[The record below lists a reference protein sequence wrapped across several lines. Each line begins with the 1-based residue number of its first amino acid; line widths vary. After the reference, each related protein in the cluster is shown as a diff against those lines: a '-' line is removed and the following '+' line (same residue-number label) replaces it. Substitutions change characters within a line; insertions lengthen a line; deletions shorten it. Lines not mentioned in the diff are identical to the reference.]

1 MTDQPL
7 VVITGSS
14 RGIGRGLAEYF
25 LNKGWR
31 VTGCSRKNFDLNN
44 PCYSH
49 SVVDLRESK
58 EVQSWSRFVRRQ
70 YGKIDALICNA
81 GIIPAPVLLGLTED
95 NIAQD
100 VMETN
105 FMGAFYVCKAFS
117 RLMITQRYGRIITL
131 ASTSIGIHLE
141 GTAVYSASKS
151 ALVEMS
157 RILAKELA
165 GTGVTCNV
173 VAPSILDTESLQMLP
188 EDVRQRS
195 LNKQTINQPISITD
209 VARVVE
215 FLAAPENWCITGQ
228 VIYLG
233 LAA

>member
-1 MTDQPL
+1 MTDRPL

-31 VTGCSRKNFDLNN
+31 VAGCSRSNFDLNN
-44 PCYSH
+44 SEYFH
-49 SVVDLRESK
+49 SIVNLKESK
-58 EVQSWSRFVRRQ
+58 EVQSWARAIRRQ

-100 VMETN
+100 IVETN

-117 RLMITQRYGRIITL
+117 RLMTAQKYGRIITL
-131 ASTSIGIHLE
+131 ASTAVGIHLE
-141 GTAVYSASKS
+141 GTAVYAASKS

-165 GTGVTCNV
+165 GAGVTCNV
-173 VAPSILDTESLQMLP
+173 VAPSIINTESLAMLP
-188 EDVRQRS
+188 DDVRQRS
-195 LNKQTINQPISITD
+195 LEKQTIRQPISIDD